1 MVIVEHLMPLFLLV
15 NLLKFFELLLFLTLN
30 LQLPIGQFQSG
41 LRTVWVSFEYFST
54 SYEQINHVIMMTVL
68 LDVNLYFAHWG
79 R

>member
-30 LQLPIGQFQSG
+30 MQLPIGQFQSWV
-41 LRTVWVSFEYFST
+41 RTVWVSFEYFST

-68 LDVNLYFAHWG
+68 LDVNLYFARWG